1 MPQIGIGA
9 VLSQSG
15 RPADYFN
22 EKLSGSKLNYGTYD
36 VEFYVVVQG
45 LQALKHC
52 SSYLACNEFSFI
64 RIKKH

>member
-36 VEFYVVVQG
+36 VEFYVVVQ
-45 LQALKHC
+45 A
-52 SSYLACNEFSFI
+52 F
-64 RIKKH
+64 RP